1 VSFAASPTT
10 AAACTL
16 ASGFAG
22 LPPNSPLAAD
32 VFALR
37 FEVLL
42 PRNAASFFVNFT
54 P

>member
-1 VSFAASPTT
+1 VIFSASPTT
-10 AAACTL
+10 DAACPL

-22 LPPNSPLAAD
+22 LPPSSPLAAD

-42 PRNAASFFVNFT
+42 PRNAASFLLNFT